1 MTTAEAGQMAIPV
14 AGRRASSRFRTAA
27 RYLLVSGATGIL
39 SLLTAL
45 ACVLVLQTSIVR
57 IGLPLWAPLARWIR
71 RLTAYERRRAG
82 KLLGEEIQGS
92 FDPVTMGPLLPRL
105 RTAIADR
112 NTPRVI
118 GWLLAHAILA
128 VTFVVLPLGL
138 PLSAL
143 RSIIEPLV
151 WLFQGKHGSYVSIFA
166 YRVDSWPLAVIT
178 MVVGLILAVL
188 VAMALP
194 AIARAEARLARAL
207 LSPRSSPRLAA
218 RVAELTATRAAALE
232 AHGAELRRI
241 ERDLHDG
248 TQARMVAV
256 VMQLGIA
263 ERTMRT
269 DPERSLDLIRQARD
283 AATGSLAELREVVRS
298 IYPPI
303 LDDRG
308 LDGAVS
314 ALAARCPIPCT
325 VQTQDMQRAP
335 AAVEAAAYFVI
346 AESLTNI
353 AKHSHAEQAEVRL
366 RTTQDTLVI
375 EIEDDGQ
382 GGASEN
388 SGTGLAGIRRRVEA
402 FDGAVTLSSPVGGP
416 TRITAELPCGS

>member
-1 MTTAEAGQMAIPV
+1 MTTAEAGHRTS
-14 AGRRASSRFRTAA
+14 GRFRPAA
-27 RYLLVSGATGIL
+27 RYLLVSGGTGIL
-39 SLLTAL
+39 SLVTTL
-45 ACVLVLQTSIVR
+45 ACIIVLQASIVR
-57 IGLPLWAPLARWIR
+57 FGLPLWAPLARWIQ
-71 RLTAYERRRAG
+71 RLTAFERRRAG
-82 KLLGEEIQGS
+82 QLLGEEIPGS
-92 FDPVTMGPLLPRL
+92 FEPVTTGPLLPRL
-105 RTAIADR
+105 RLAVADR
-112 NTPRVI
+112 NTAHVL
-118 GWLLAHAILA
+118 GWLPAHAILA
-128 VTFVVLPLGL
+128 VTCVVLPVGL

-151 WLFQGKHGSYVSIFA
+151 WLVQGKHGSYGSIFA

-178 MVVGLILAVL
+178 MVVGLILVAL
-188 VAMALP
+188 VAKALP
-194 AIARAEARLARAL
+194 AIARAQAKLARAL
-207 LSPRSSPRLAA
+207 LSPRSSPRLAQ

-325 VQTQDMQRAP
+325 VQTQSMQRAP

-353 AKHSHAEQAEVRL
+353 AKHSHAQQAEVRL
-366 RTTQDTLVI
+366 RTAGNTLVI
-375 EIEDDGQ
+375 EVEDDGQ
-382 GGASEN
+382 GGAAEN
-388 SGTGLAGIRRRVEA
+388 TGTGLAGIRRRVEA
-402 FDGAVTLSSPVGGP
+402 FDGTVRFSSPVGGP
-416 TRITAELPCGS
+416 TLITAELPCGS